1 MILYKKDINSLNA
14 ILHKHSKNAERKQR
28 KCFYPN
34 CSEKCNQS
42 HLLQENGIISNIS
55 NNENKVV
62 ELNFDNFFDEINIQ
76 FKKKGKNESFKQPL
90 FCKSHDDLLFTNI
103 EKQKKQ
109 IDFNSYETFLLFSIR
124 ACLNEIRKKEI
135 VIDYNQYVLDDE
147 RLILNIN
154 PLIHTSEIEAS
165 RLGIQDLLNDIQK
178 LYSDYF
184 HGVNKFRNYEYCYL
198 ALPKDVAIAASALF
212 TYETSQELIENKEF
226 YSKNPTTTIFFH
238 LLPLKTETVLL
249 FGYESDRKYVVRNYL
264 SDFLSRN
271 PDKILKKIS
280 NILIMQIN
288 TWIVSEKFYEN
299 QIKPKEKEII
309 NWMYKNRNIQNVSNE
324 RIDIDLNIFS

>member
-76 FKKKGKNESFKQPL
+76 FKKKGKNETQFG
-90 FCKSHDDLLFTNI
+90 LLLA
-103 EKQKKQ
+103 QA
-109 IDFNSYETFLLFSIR
+109 L
-124 ACLNEIRKKEI
+124 KKEI
-135 VIDYNQYVLDDE
+135 VIDYNQYVFDDE

-226 YSKNPTTTIFFH
+226 YSENPTTTIFFH